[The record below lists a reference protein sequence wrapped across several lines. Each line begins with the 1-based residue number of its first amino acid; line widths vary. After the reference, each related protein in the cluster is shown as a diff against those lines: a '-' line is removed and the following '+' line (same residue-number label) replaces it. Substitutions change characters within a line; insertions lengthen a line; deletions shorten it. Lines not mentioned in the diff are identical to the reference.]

1 MVYRIGGRPMTEEL
15 DLLYVEDDPPSVELL
30 REAFAEC
37 GTSARVHA
45 VRSAP
50 EALAFLAGDHPE
62 AGVARPDL
70 VLLDL
75 DLGGSSGFDVLDA
88 LHDRGDRASPPV
100 VLFTSSDD
108 EDHVTAAY
116 ERGAN
121 AFVRKPDD
129 FEGLVAFANGTAR
142 LWGSVRTS
150 TEAA

>member
-1 MVYRIGGRPMTEEL
+1 MNAEL
-15 DLLYVEDDPPSVELL
+15 DVLYVEDDPPSVELL
-30 REAFAEC
+30 REAFAES
-37 GTSARVHA
+37 GTSARVHE
-45 VRSAP
+45 VGSAP

-62 AGVARPDL
+62 AGAAQPDL

-88 LHDRGDRASPPV
+88 LQGRGDRSTPPV

-108 EDHVTAAY
+108 EDQVLAAY

-129 FEGLVAFANGTAR
+129 FEGLIAFANETAR
-142 LWGSVRTS
+142 FWSSVSTP